1 MRAKEYLNQYRT
13 MAEKVKTKIERIEM
27 LQAEATH
34 ITARIESF
42 GSGSEISD
50 RVGKIGASIVDECD
64 ELYDEMAKL
73 RKKCRE
79 IEHTISLVDDDTLQV
94 LLEKKYILGKTW
106 EQIAVEMNFCY
117 RHTCRLHGIALREVD
132 RLLKMS

>member
-1 MRAKEYLNQYRT
+1 MTAKEYLSQYRFL
-13 MAEKVKTKIERIEM
+13 AEKLNAKLERYQE
-27 LQAEATH
+27 LQDQATH
-34 ITARIESF
+34 ITPNTNGC

-50 RVGKIGASIVDECD
+50 KVGKIGTLLADIS
-64 ELYDEMAKL
+64 DEMYDDIKRL
-73 RKKCRE
+73 RNQYTE
-79 IEHTISLVDDDTLQV
+79 IEGTISQVEDDTLQV
-94 LLEKKYILGKTW
+94 LLEKRYILGRTW

>member
-1 MRAKEYLNQYRT
+1 MTAKEYLSQYRFL
-13 MAEKVKTKIERIEM
+13 AEKLNAKLERYQE
-27 LQAEATH
+27 LQDRATH
-34 ITARIESF
+34 ITPNANGC

-50 RVGKIGASIVDECD
+50 KVGKIGTLLADISE
-64 ELYDEMAKL
+64 EMYDDIKRL
-73 RKKCRE
+73 RQQYKE
-79 IEHTISLVDDDTLQV
+79 IEDTISQVDDDTLQI
-94 LLEKKYILGKTW
+94 LLEKRYISGKTW